1 MTLQDV
7 IKICEDDRK
16 KEKEDSSRNLGTEK
30 KSKKHREE
38 IFRDD
43 SHLIKLRLKRNVIL
57 TTGIDS
63 LNITT
68 SHLKIVDHVQGQGA
82 RRRRRHV

>member
-1 MTLQDV
+1 MGKQLTLQDV

-38 IFRDD
+38 ISRDEC
-43 SHLIKLRLKRNVIL
+43 
-57 TTGIDS
+57 
-63 LNITT
+63 
-68 SHLKIVDHVQGQGA
+68 
-82 RRRRRHV
+82 